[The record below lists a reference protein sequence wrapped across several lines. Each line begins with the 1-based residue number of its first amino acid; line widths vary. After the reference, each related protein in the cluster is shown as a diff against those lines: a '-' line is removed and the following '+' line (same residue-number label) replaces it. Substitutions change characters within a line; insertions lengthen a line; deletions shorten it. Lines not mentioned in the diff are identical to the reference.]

1 MDGSAKK
8 RTCGNGPLADLAIAG
23 DSNNIVS
30 NETNRKPRRN
40 VNDKPDHQVLEL
52 ERFLPYRLSVLSNT
66 VSQAIAA
73 IYEQRFAL
81 SITEWRVMA
90 VLGRYDGLSAREV
103 AARTAMDKVAVSR
116 ALARLMS
123 AGRVRRQVAAHD
135 RRQSVLRLS
144 AKGWRVYEQIA
155 PLALEHERRLLAHLD
170 RREREWL
177 GRILDKLWQAEK
189 AANRE
194 TGSGNA

>member
-1 MDGSAKK
+1 MSEH
-8 RTCGNGPLADLAIAG
+8 RPLDL
-23 DSNNIVS
+23 
-30 NETNRKPRRN
+30 E
-40 VNDKPDHQVLEL
+40 H
-52 ERFLPYRLSVLSNT
+52 FLPYRLSVLSNT

-103 AARTAMDKVAVSR
+103 AERTAMDKVAVSR
-116 ALARLMS
+116 ALARLIG
-123 AGRVRRQVAAHD
+123 AGRVRRQTADHD

>member
-1 MDGSAKK
+1 MDG
-8 RTCGNGPLADLAIAG
+8 RIVTLAIT
-23 DSNNIVS
+23 DDCNNIVS

-40 VNDKPDHQVLEL
+40 VNDKVDHRVLEL

-73 IYEQRFAL
+73 TYERRFAL

-103 AARTAMDKVAVSR
+103 AERTAMDKVAVSR
-116 ALARLMS
+116 ALARLIG
-123 AGRVRRQVAAHD
+123 AGRVRRQIADHD

-144 AKGWRVYEQIA
+144 AKGWKVYDQVA
-155 PLALEHERRLLAHLD
+155 PLALEHEQRLLAHLNPAEQRSLAD
-170 RREREWL
+170 
-177 GRILDKLWQAEK
+177 ILDKLWDAELEEI
-189 AANRE
+189 AR
-194 TGSGNA
+194 